1 MSSERFNRPASGGGA
16 AGAPKDMTPANSTAT
31 AAPAAA
37 PLYRI
42 LVVDDD
48 EPIRRLVS
56 NSLLRHGYETAVAA
70 DVAEAEAL
78 LAARRFD
85 VVILDVMMP
94 GEDGLSFCRRLAGP
108 EAPMILILSALDASS
123 DRTVG
128 LEVGADAY
136 CPKPCEPRELV
147 AIVRALLRRRRALV
161 DDGPEHGR
169 LVEFG
174 TWQLDLIERS
184 LRGADGTMIE
194 LSASEFGLL
203 RSFTTMPRRV
213 LTRDLLLDTTYG
225 SGVDVFD
232 RAIDVQVSR
241 LRRKF
246 GAEGAQLIRT
256 VRNEGYMF
264 TLPVVRR

>member
-1 MSSERFNRPASGGGA
+1 MTKQPSAS
-16 AGAPKDMTPANSTAT
+16 P
-31 AAPAAA
+31 A
-37 PLYRI
+37 PLQRI

-48 EPIRRLVS
+48 EAIRRLVS
-56 NSLLRHGYETAVAA
+56 ASLVRHGYDAATAA
-70 DVAEAEAL
+70 DVPEAERML
-78 LAARRFD
+78 GERRYD

-94 GEDGLSFCRRLAGP
+94 GEDGLSFCRRLTGP
-108 EAPMILILSALDASS
+108 GAPMILILSALDASS

-147 AIVRALLRRRRALV
+147 ATVRALLRRSRYAV

-169 LVEFG
+169 TVEFG
-174 TWQLDLIERS
+174 SWQLDLIERA
-184 LRGADGTMIE
+184 LHTAGGERIE
-194 LSASEFGLL
+194 LSTAEFGLL
-203 RSFTTMPRRV
+203 RTFVDMPRRV
-213 LTRDLLLDTTYG
+213 LTRDFLLDATHGT
-225 SGVDVFD
+225 GVDVFD

-246 GAEGAQLIRT
+246 GGEGSRLIRT

-264 TLPVVRR
+264 ALPVVRR

>member
-1 MSSERFNRPASGGGA
+1 MTDPPTNTTPPDIA
-16 AGAPKDMTPANSTAT
+16 ALPQR
-31 AAPAAA
+31 
-37 PLYRI
+37 RI

-48 EPIRRLVS
+48 ASIRRLVS
-56 NSLLRHGYETAVAA
+56 ASLQRHGYEAHMAR
-70 DVAEAEAL
+70 DSAEAERML
-78 LAARRFD
+78 GESPYD

-108 EAPMILILSALDASS
+108 DAPMILILSALDASG

-128 LEVGADAY
+128 LELGADAY

-147 AIVRALLRRRRALV
+147 ATVRALLRRRRAHV
-161 DDGPEHGR
+161 DDGPRSGR
-169 LVEFG
+169 IVEFG
-174 TWQLDLIERS
+174 TWKLDLIDRTLRSSKGER
-184 LRGADGTMIE
+184 IE

-203 RSFTTMPRRV
+203 QSFVGMPRRV
-213 LTRDLLLDTTYG
+213 LTRDLLLDTAYG
-225 SGVDVFD
+225 TGVDVFD

-246 GAEGAQLIRT
+246 GPEGARVIRT

-264 TLPVVRR
+264 TLPVVHR